1 MWAEALTWVVGLA
14 SGLLAVP
21 ASVLLLQVVAATRAG
36 RPTGALAA
44 VPERQPTVAVLV
56 PAHNEALGIEAT
68 LAALQAQLAPQDRL
82 LVVADNCTDDTAE
95 RAEAVGA
102 PVTRRTHA
110 SQRGKGY
117 ALAWGLTHLQQGPAC
132 DVIVIMDADCRPA
145 PGALARLAVRCQSSQ
160 GPVQALYLM
169 QAPDG
174 AGLSQR
180 MSAFAWRVKNQVRPR
195 GAARLGWPCQLMG
208 TGMAFPWGLLRPA
221 DLANG
226 DLVEDM
232 KLGLDLAWQGRPP
245 AFEEAARVDSEFPS
259 ADRAARTQRTRWEH
273 GHLAMIQQHL
283 PHMVRGALARR
294 DGRLLAM
301 AMDLAV
307 PPLALLLAVLILLL
321 GLALGPGLWAGHWW
335 PAVLAGGALAAVGLA
350 IVLAWW
356 GWARD
361 LIALRELLL
370 APWYVLRKLPIYLWF
385 VIRRQ
390 TTWVRTDR
398 Q

>member
-1 MWAEALTWVVGLA
+1 MWADALAWVAGLL

-21 ASVLLLQVVAATRAG
+21 AVVLLLQVVAARRADRPAAAADTGTR
-36 RPTGALAA
+36 PSL
-44 VPERQPTVAVLV
+44 AVLV
-56 PAHNEALGIEAT
+56 PAHNEAIGIEAT
-68 LAALQAQLAPQDRL
+68 LAALKAQLQPGDRL
-82 LVVADNCTDDTAE
+82 LVVADNCSDDTAE
-95 RAEAVGA
+95 RAEAAGA
-102 PVTRRTHA
+102 EVTRRSHA
-110 SQRGKGY
+110 QLRGKGF
-117 ALAWGLTHLQQGPAC
+117 ALAWGLDHLMQGQAC
-132 DVIVIMDADCRPA
+132 KVLVIMDADCQPA
-145 PGALARLAVRCQSSQ
+145 TGALARLARRCVATQ

-169 QAPDG
+169 HAPEG
-174 AGLSQR
+174 AGLAQR
-180 MSAFAWRVKNQVRPR
+180 MSAFAWRVKNRVRPR

-208 TGMAFPWGLLRPA
+208 TGMAFPWGLLRAA

-245 AFEEAARVDSEFPS
+245 CFEEAARVDSEFPS

-273 GHLAMIQQHL
+273 GHLSMILQQV
-283 PHMVRGALARR
+283 PGMVWGALRRR

-301 AMDLAV
+301 ALDLAI
-307 PPLALLLAVLILLL
+307 PPLALLLALLLVMLGL
-321 GLALGPGLWAGHWW
+321 GLAPGLWAGLWW
-335 PAVLAGGALAAVGLA
+335 PAALAGGAVAATGLA
-350 IVLAWW
+350 MVLAWQ

-361 LIALRELLL
+361 LIALSELLL